1 MFLVEDIARS
11 LLVLSATTN
20 IWGGRRDHLELFRL
34 PEEDKNII
42 FCSPF
47 SLQLLIFAP
56 LDRRDEIVAE
66 K

>member
-34 PEEDKNII
+34 PEEEKKII
-42 FCSPF
+42 FLLA
-47 SLQLLIFAP
+47 LQFIVIFAP